1 MISLLLNIQRLIMK
15 SSLILG
21 CFIII
26 TSMISCSVSKKST
39 NHSDLDRLAQLM
51 VGTFNTKAQS
61 ARDSQFYNIQLKMC
75 RIWTQDPN
83 QYWLYVEQAT
93 VKNLNKP
100 YRQRIY
106 KLEQI
111 SKKQFVSKVY
121 NIPSPELAVNGCAI
135 NLYFKTIT
143 FEDIILKEGCS
154 VYLNKIKDNLFVGS
168 TKESGCE
175 SNLRGASYATS
186 EVRISKDTI
195 QSLDRGYDANGKQ
208 VWGSEH
214 GAYQFVKTP

>member
-1 MISLLLNIQRLIMK
+1 
-15 SSLILG
+15 
-21 CFIII
+21 
-26 TSMISCSVSKKST
+26 
-39 NHSDLDRLAQLM
+39 M

-93 VKNLNKP
+93 AKNLNKP

-111 SKKQFVSKVY
+111 NKKQFVSKVY
-121 NIPSPELAVNGCAI
+121 NIPSPELAVNGCEI

-154 VYLNKIKDNLFVGS
+154 VNL
-168 TKESGCE
+168 TQNC
-175 SNLRGASYATS
+175 
-186 EVRISKDTI
+186 
-195 QSLDRGYDANGKQ
+195 
-208 VWGSEH
+208 H
-214 GAYQFVKTP
+214 